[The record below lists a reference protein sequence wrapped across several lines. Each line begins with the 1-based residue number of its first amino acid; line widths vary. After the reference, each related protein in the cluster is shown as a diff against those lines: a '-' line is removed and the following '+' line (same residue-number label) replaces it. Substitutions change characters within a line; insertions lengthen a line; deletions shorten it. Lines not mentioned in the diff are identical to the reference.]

1 MSKKEDHEDGNW
13 QEAHRQAARLGIV
26 LTRRKDSQGNYVCY
40 PDKKSKNLLFR
51 L

>member
-1 MSKKEDHEDGNW
+1 MTKKKDKEEVNW
-13 QEAHRQAARLGIV
+13 QKAYRQAVRSGIV

-40 PDKKSKNLLFR
+40 FNKKTGGLLSC